1 MQEEEK
7 TTKMQLQDTI
17 DNGESVVQIAE
28 IGKVVGSDIDG
39 NPVEQELDEESLK
52 NLADKLNASG
62 REVLV
67 DRDHASSK
75 PGLDRDTSAQG
86 WASEFEVREGQG
98 LFGKIRWSDIG
109 KKLVENRVFR
119 WLSPVFKIGS
129 DKKPVDMQAIALTN
143 TPSQM
148 LLKPVL
154 NQAADEQKIE
164 QKIEDNN
171 QEEISESKDMNI
183 EDIKKIVFDVL
194 KEAGLAVDGKAVDD
208 KAVNGKAVD
217 DAVVEEVKREIAED
231 KLDKLEDEAEMKAAE
246 ALVESMTEEK
256 AKEEVKNAACG
267 KVKDEVKNEVCDE
280 AKDEVKE
287 EVIKAEVL
295 NQKPTIGL
303 AARGD
308 ADKWRSMNHTEFMKY
323 IESGAYK
330 KDL

>member
-1 MQEEEK
+1 MQEEK
-7 TTKMQLQDTI
+7 TNSMQLQDTI
-17 DNGESVVQIAE
+17 DNGESVVQIAG
-28 IGKVVGSDIDG
+28 IGKVIGSDVDG

-52 NLADKLNASG
+52 KLADKLNASG
-62 REVLV
+62 REILV

-98 LFGKIRWSDIG
+98 LFGKVKWSDLG

-119 WLSPVFKIGS
+119 WLSPVFKLGS
-129 DKKPVDMQAIALTN
+129 DKKPVDMNAIALTN

-148 LLKPVL
+148 LIKPVL
-154 NQAADEQKIE
+154 NQAADEESIE
-164 QKIEDNN
+164 NKEMVEGKEMD
-171 QEEISESKDMNI
+171 I

-194 KEAGLAVDGKAVDD
+194 KEAGLAVDGK
-208 KAVNGKAVD
+208 
-217 DAVVEEVKREIAED
+217 DAVVEAVKREVAEE

-246 ALVESMTEEK
+246 AIVESA
-256 AKEEVKNAACG
+256 AKEEVKNEACG
-267 KVKDEVKNEVCDE
+267 EVKDEMKNEVCDE
-280 AKDEVKE
+280 VKKE

-308 ADKWRSMNHTEFMKY
+308 ADKWRNMSQSEFIKY
-323 IESGAYK
+323 IDSGAYK

>member
-1 MQEEEK
+1 MQEDI
-7 TTKMQLQDTI
+7 TSNMQLQDTI
-17 DNGESVVQIAE
+17 DNGESVVQIAG
-28 IGKVVGSDIDG
+28 IGRVIGSDIDG

-52 NLADKLNASG
+52 KLADKLNASG
-62 REVLV
+62 REILV

-98 LFGKIRWSDIG
+98 LFGKVKWSDLG

-119 WLSPVFKIGS
+119 WLSPVFKLGS
-129 DKKPVDMQAIALTN
+129 DKKPVDMNAIALTN

-148 LLKPVL
+148 LIKPVL
-154 NQAADEQKIE
+154 NQAADEESIE
-164 QKIEDNN
+164 NKEMTEGKEMD
-171 QEEISESKDMNI
+171 I

-194 KEAGLAVDGKAVDD
+194 KEAGLVVDD
-208 KAVNGKAVD
+208 K
-217 DAVVEEVKREIAED
+217 AVVEEVKREVAEE
-231 KLDKLEDEAEMKAAE
+231 KLDKLEDAAEMKAAE
-246 ALVESMTEEK
+246 AIVESA
-256 AKEEVKNAACG
+256 AKEEVKNEACG

-280 AKDEVKE
+280 VKKE

-303 AARGD
+303 AAKGD
-308 ADKWRSMNHTEFMKY
+308 ADKWRNMSQSEFIKY
-323 IESGAYK
+323 IDSGAYK

>member
-1 MQEEEK
+1 
-7 TTKMQLQDTI
+7 MQLQDTI

-28 IGKVVGSDIDG
+28 IGRVIGSDIDG

-52 NLADKLNASG
+52 KLADKLNASG
-62 REVLV
+62 REILV

-98 LFGKIRWSDIG
+98 LFGKVKWSDIG

-119 WLSPVFKIGS
+119 WLSPVFKLGS

-143 TPSQM
+143 TPSQI

-154 NQAADEQKIE
+154 NQAAGAETAEEVEK
-164 QKIEDNN
+164 
-171 QEEISESKDMNI
+171 QEEELKPEETKDMDI
-183 EDIKKIVFDVL
+183 EEIKKIVFDVL
-194 KEAGLAVDGKAVDD
+194 KEAGLAVDGKAV
-208 KAVNGKAVD
+208 
-217 DAVVEEVKREIAED
+217 VEEIKREVAEE

-246 ALVESMTEEK
+246 ALVESMA
-256 AKEEVKNAACG
+256 AKEEEVKNAACG

-280 AKDEVKE
+280 VKKE

-308 ADKWRSMNHTEFMKY
+308 ADKWRNMNHKEFMKY

-330 KDL
+330 QDL

>member
-1 MQEEEK
+1 MEEVEDNK
-7 TTKMQLQDTI
+7 SRMQLQDTI

-28 IGKVVGSDIDG
+28 IGRVVGSDIDG

-52 NLADKLNASG
+52 KLADALNASG

-98 LFGKIRWSDIG
+98 LFGKVRWSDIG

-154 NQAADEQKIE
+154 NQAADETIE
-164 QKIEDNN
+164 EVR
-171 QEEISESKDMNI
+171 EEKDMDI
-183 EDIKKIVFDVL
+183 EDIKKVVFEVL
-194 KEAGLAVDGKAVDD
+194 KETGLVKDD
-208 KAVNGKAVD
+208 EQEVKVEETKD
-217 DAVVEEVKREIAED
+217 EEVKEEVIKEDDEKAEVAED
-231 KLDKLEDEAEMKAAE
+231 KVEAAE
-246 ALVESMTEEK
+246 VEEDV
-256 AKEEVKNAACG
+256 KEEVKNEAC
-267 KVKDEVKNEVCDE
+267 
-280 AKDEVKE
+280 DEVKE

-295 NQKPTIGL
+295 NQKPTLGL
-303 AARGD
+303 AAD
-308 ADKWRSMNHTEFMKY
+308 ASSDKWRSMNHRDFLKY
-323 IESGAYK
+323 INSGAYK
-330 KDL
+330 QDL

>member
-1 MQEEEK
+1 MQEEK
-7 TTKMQLQDTI
+7 TPLRMQLQDTI
-17 DNGESVVQIAE
+17 DNGESVVQIAG
-28 IGKVVGSDIDG
+28 IGRVIGSDVDG
-39 NPVEQELDEESLK
+39 NPVEQELDEESLRK
-52 NLADKLNASG
+52 LADKLNASG
-62 REVLV
+62 REILV

-98 LFGKIRWSDIG
+98 LFGKVKWSDLG

-119 WLSPVFKIGS
+119 WLSPVFKLGS
-129 DKKPVDMQAIALTN
+129 DKKPVDMNAIALTN

-148 LLKPVL
+148 LIKPVL
-154 NQAADEQKIE
+154 NQAADEESIE
-164 QKIEDNN
+164 NKEMVEGKEMDIE
-171 QEEISESKDMNI
+171 E
-183 EDIKKIVFDVL
+183 IKKIVFDVL
-194 KEAGLAVDGKAVDD
+194 KEAGLAVDGK
-208 KAVNGKAVD
+208 
-217 DAVVEEVKREIAED
+217 DAVVEAVKREVAEE

-246 ALVESMTEEK
+246 ALVESA
-256 AKEEVKNAACG
+256 AKEEVKNEACG
-267 KVKDEVKNEVCDE
+267 EVKDEVKNEVCDE
-280 AKDEVKE
+280 VKKE

-308 ADKWRSMNHTEFMKY
+308 ADKWRNMSQSEFIKY

>member
-28 IGKVVGSDIDG
+28 IGRVMGSDVDG

-52 NLADKLNASG
+52 KLADKLNASG
-62 REVLV
+62 REILV

-98 LFGKIRWSDIG
+98 LFGKVKWSDIG

-154 NQAADEQKIE
+154 NQAADAEAPDAEAPDAEETLEEKNEQE
-164 QKIEDNN
+164 ATTEG
-171 QEEISESKDMNI
+171 KDMDI
-183 EDIKKIVFDVL
+183 EEIKKIVLEVL
-194 KEAGLAVDGKAVDD
+194 KEAGLAIDGKA
-208 KAVNGKAVD
+208 
-217 DAVVEEVKREIAED
+217 AVVEEIKKEVAEE
-231 KLDKLEDEAEMKAAE
+231 KLDKLEDKAEAKAAE
-246 ALVESMTEEK
+246 AVLEAVTAK
-256 AKEEVKNAACG
+256 DKEEVKNEACD
-267 KVKDEVKNEVCDE
+267 KVKDEVKNEVCD
-280 AKDEVKE
+280 KVKE
-287 EVIKAEVL
+287 EIIKAEVL

-303 AARGD
+303 AAKGD
-308 ADKWRSMNHTEFMKY
+308 ADKWRNMNSTEFIKY
-323 IESGAYK
+323 IDSGAYK
-330 KDL
+330 QDL

>member
-1 MQEEEK
+1 MQEDI
-7 TTKMQLQDTI
+7 TSNMQLQDTI
-17 DNGESVVQIAE
+17 DNGESVVQIAG
-28 IGKVVGSDIDG
+28 IGRVIGSDVDG
-39 NPVEQELDEESLK
+39 NPVEQELDEQSLRK
-52 NLADKLNASG
+52 LADKLNASG
-62 REVLV
+62 REILV

-98 LFGKIRWSDIG
+98 LFGKVKWSDLG

-119 WLSPVFKIGS
+119 WLSPVFKLGS
-129 DKKPVDMQAIALTN
+129 DKKPVDMNAIALTN

-148 LLKPVL
+148 LIKPVL
-154 NQAADEQKIE
+154 NQAADEESIE
-164 QKIEDNN
+164 NKEMVEGKEMD
-171 QEEISESKDMNI
+171 I

-194 KEAGLAVDGKAVDD
+194 KEAGLAVDGK
-208 KAVNGKAVD
+208 
-217 DAVVEEVKREIAED
+217 DAVVEAVKREVAEE

-246 ALVESMTEEK
+246 AIVESA
-256 AKEEVKNAACG
+256 AKEEVKNEACG
-267 KVKDEVKNEVCDE
+267 EVKDEVKNEVCDE
-280 AKDEVKE
+280 VKKE

-308 ADKWRSMNHTEFMKY
+308 ADKWRNMNHTEFMKY

>member
-1 MQEEEK
+1 MQEEK
-7 TTKMQLQDTI
+7 TNSMQLQDTI

-28 IGKVVGSDIDG
+28 IGRVIGSDVEG

-52 NLADKLNASG
+52 KLADKLNASG
-62 REVLV
+62 REILV

-98 LFGKIRWSDIG
+98 LFGKVKWSDIG

-119 WLSPVFKIGS
+119 WLSPVFKLGS

-143 TPSQM
+143 TPSQI

-154 NQAADEQKIE
+154 NQAADEESIE
-164 QKIEDNN
+164 TKEVTEGKEMD
-171 QEEISESKDMNI
+171 I
-183 EDIKKIVFDVL
+183 EDIKKIVFEVL
-194 KEAGLAVDGKAVDD
+194 KEAGLVVDGKA
-208 KAVNGKAVD
+208 
-217 DAVVEEVKREIAED
+217 AVVEAVKKEIAEE

-246 ALVESMTEEK
+246 ALVESATAKEE
-256 AKEEVKNAACG
+256 EEVKNEACG

-280 AKDEVKE
+280 VKKE

-303 AARGD
+303 AEKAD
-308 ADKWRSMNHTEFMKY
+308 AEKWRNMSKSEFIKY
-323 IESGAYK
+323 IDSGAYK

>member
-1 MQEEEK
+1 MQEDI
-7 TTKMQLQDTI
+7 TSNMQLQDTI
-17 DNGESVVQIAE
+17 VNGESVVQIAG
-28 IGKVVGSDIDG
+28 IGRVIGSDVDG

-75 PGLDRDTSAQG
+75 PGLDRDTAAQG

-98 LFGKIRWSDIG
+98 LFGKVRWSDIG

-154 NQAADEQKIE
+154 NQAADEESIE
-164 QKIEDNN
+164 NK
-171 QEEISESKDMNI
+171 EISEGKEMDI

-194 KEAGLAVDGKAVDD
+194 KEAGLAINAVDAVDGK
-208 KAVNGKAVD
+208 
-217 DAVVEEVKREIAED
+217 DAVVEAVKREVAEE
-231 KLDKLEDEAEMKAAE
+231 KLDKLEDAAEMKAAE
-246 ALVESMTEEK
+246 ALVESMTAKEKAKEE

-267 KVKDEVKNEVCDE
+267 KAKDEVKNEVCDE
-280 AKDEVKE
+280 AKDEVKKE

-295 NQKPTIGL
+295 N
-303 AARGD
+303 
-308 ADKWRSMNHTEFMKY
+308 
-323 IESGAYK
+323 
-330 KDL
+330 

>member
-1 MQEEEK
+1 MQEDI
-7 TTKMQLQDTI
+7 TSNMQLQDTI
-17 DNGESVVQIAE
+17 DNGESLVQIAG
-28 IGKVVGSDIDG
+28 IGRVIGSDVDG
-39 NPVEQELDEESLK
+39 NPVEQELDEESLRK
-52 NLADKLNASG
+52 LADKLNASG
-62 REVLV
+62 REILV

-98 LFGKIRWSDIG
+98 LFGKVKWSDLG

-119 WLSPVFKIGS
+119 WLSPVFKLGS
-129 DKKPVDMQAIALTN
+129 DKKPVDMNAIALTN

-148 LLKPVL
+148 LIKPVL
-154 NQAADEQKIE
+154 NQAADEESIE
-164 QKIEDNN
+164 NKEMVEGKEMDIE
-171 QEEISESKDMNI
+171 E
-183 EDIKKIVFDVL
+183 IKKIVFDVL
-194 KEAGLAVDGKAVDD
+194 KEAGLAVDGK
-208 KAVNGKAVD
+208 
-217 DAVVEEVKREIAED
+217 DAVVEAVKREVAEE

-246 ALVESMTEEK
+246 AIVESA
-256 AKEEVKNAACG
+256 AKEEVKNEACG

-280 AKDEVKE
+280 VKKE

-303 AARGD
+303 AAKGD
-308 ADKWRSMNHTEFMKY
+308 AEKWRNMSQSEFIKY

>member
-1 MQEEEK
+1 MQEYI
-7 TTKMQLQDTI
+7 TSNMQLQDTI
-17 DNGESVVQIAE
+17 DNGESVVQIAG
-28 IGKVVGSDIDG
+28 IGKVIGSDVDG

-52 NLADKLNASG
+52 KLADKLNASG
-62 REVLV
+62 REILV

-98 LFGKIRWSDIG
+98 LFGKVKWSDLG

-119 WLSPVFKIGS
+119 WLSPVFKLGS
-129 DKKPVDMQAIALTN
+129 DKKPIDMNAIALTN

-148 LLKPVL
+148 LIKPVL
-154 NQAADEQKIE
+154 NQAADEESIE
-164 QKIEDNN
+164 NK
-171 QEEISESKDMNI
+171 EITEGKDMDI

-194 KEAGLAVDGKAVDD
+194 KEAGLVVDGK
-208 KAVNGKAVD
+208 
-217 DAVVEEVKREIAED
+217 AVVEEVKKEMAEE

-246 ALVESMTEEK
+246 AIVESA

-280 AKDEVKE
+280 VKKE

-303 AARGD
+303 AAKGD
-308 ADKWRSMNHTEFMKY
+308 AEKWRNMSQSEFIKY
-323 IESGAYK
+323 IDSGAYK

>member
-7 TTKMQLQDTI
+7 TNSMQLQDTI

-52 NLADKLNASG
+52 KLADKLNASG
-62 REVLV
+62 REILV

-98 LFGKIRWSDIG
+98 LFGKVKWSDIG

-119 WLSPVFKIGS
+119 WLSPVFRIGK
-129 DKKPVDMQAIALTN
+129 DMKPVDMQAIALTN
-143 TPSQM
+143 TPSQI

-154 NQAADEQKIE
+154 NQAAGAETVEEVEK
-164 QKIEDNN
+164 
-171 QEEISESKDMNI
+171 QEESKPEETKDMDI
-183 EDIKKIVFDVL
+183 EEIKKIVFDVL
-194 KEAGLAVDGKAVDD
+194 KEAGLAKDGKA
-208 KAVNGKAVD
+208 
-217 DAVVEEVKREIAED
+217 AVVEEVKREIAEE

-246 ALVESMTEEK
+246 ALVESVT
-256 AKEEVKNAACG
+256 AKEDEVKNAACG

-280 AKDEVKE
+280 VKKD

-308 ADKWRSMNHTEFMKY
+308 ADKWRNMNQSEFIKY

-330 KDL
+330 QDL

>member
-1 MQEEEK
+1 MQEDI
-7 TTKMQLQDTI
+7 TSNMQLQDTI
-17 DNGESVVQIAE
+17 DNGESVVQIAG
-28 IGKVVGSDIDG
+28 IGKVIGSDIDG

-52 NLADKLNASG
+52 KLADKLNASG
-62 REVLV
+62 REILV

-98 LFGKIRWSDIG
+98 LFGKVKWSDLG

-119 WLSPVFKIGS
+119 WLSPVFKLGS
-129 DKKPVDMQAIALTN
+129 DKKPIDMNAIALTN

-148 LLKPVL
+148 LIKPVL
-154 NQAADEQKIE
+154 NQAADEESIE
-164 QKIEDNN
+164 NK
-171 QEEISESKDMNI
+171 EITEGKDMDI

-194 KEAGLAVDGKAVDD
+194 KEAGLVVDD
-208 KAVNGKAVD
+208 KAV
-217 DAVVEEVKREIAED
+217 VEEIKREVAEE

-246 ALVESMTEEK
+246 AIVESA
-256 AKEEVKNAACG
+256 AKEEEVKNAACD

-280 AKDEVKE
+280 VKKE

-303 AARGD
+303 AAKGD
-308 ADKWRSMNHTEFMKY
+308 ADKWRNMSQSEFIKY
-323 IESGAYK
+323 IDSGAYK

>member
-1 MQEEEK
+1 MQEDI

-17 DNGESVVQIAE
+17 DNGESVVQIAG
-28 IGKVVGSDIDG
+28 IGKVIGSDVDG
-39 NPVEQELDEESLK
+39 NPVEQELDEESLRK
-52 NLADKLNASG
+52 LADKLNASG
-62 REVLV
+62 REILV

-98 LFGKIRWSDIG
+98 LFGKVKWSDLG

-119 WLSPVFKIGS
+119 WLSPVFKLGS
-129 DKKPVDMQAIALTN
+129 DKKPVDMNAIALTN

-148 LLKPVL
+148 LIKPVL
-154 NQAADEQKIE
+154 NQAADEESIE
-164 QKIEDNN
+164 NKEMTEGKEMD
-171 QEEISESKDMNI
+171 I

-194 KEAGLAVDGKAVDD
+194 KEAGLVVDGK
-208 KAVNGKAVD
+208 
-217 DAVVEEVKREIAED
+217 DAVVEAVKREVAEE
-231 KLDKLEDEAEMKAAE
+231 KLDRLEDEAEMKAAE
-246 ALVESMTEEK
+246 ALVESA
-256 AKEEVKNAACG
+256 AKEEVKNEACG

-280 AKDEVKE
+280 AKE

-303 AARGD
+303 AAKGD
-308 ADKWRSMNHTEFMKY
+308 AEKWRSMNSSEFIKY
-323 IESGAYK
+323 IDSGAYK

>member
-1 MQEEEK
+1 MQEDI
-7 TTKMQLQDTI
+7 TSNMQLQDTI
-17 DNGESVVQIAE
+17 DNGESVVQIAG
-28 IGKVVGSDIDG
+28 IGKVIGSDVDG

-52 NLADKLNASG
+52 KLADKLNASG
-62 REVLV
+62 REILV

-98 LFGKIRWSDIG
+98 LFGKVKWSDLG

-119 WLSPVFKIGS
+119 WLSPVFKLGS
-129 DKKPVDMQAIALTN
+129 DKKPIDMNAIALTN

-148 LLKPVL
+148 LIKPVL
-154 NQAADEQKIE
+154 NQAADEESIE
-164 QKIEDNN
+164 NK
-171 QEEISESKDMNI
+171 EIKEGKDMDI

-194 KEAGLAVDGKAVDD
+194 KEAGLVVDD
-208 KAVNGKAVD
+208 K
-217 DAVVEEVKREIAED
+217 AVVEEVKREMAEE

-246 ALVESMTEEK
+246 AIVESA

-280 AKDEVKE
+280 VKE

-303 AARGD
+303 AAKGD
-308 ADKWRSMNHTEFMKY
+308 ADKWRNMSQSEFIKY
-323 IESGAYK
+323 IDSGAYK

>member
-1 MQEEEK
+1 MQEEK
-7 TTKMQLQDTI
+7 TNSMQLQDTI

-28 IGKVVGSDIDG
+28 IGRVIGSDVEG

-52 NLADKLNASG
+52 KLADKLNASG
-62 REVLV
+62 REILV

-98 LFGKIRWSDIG
+98 LFGKVKWSDIG

-119 WLSPVFKIGS
+119 WLSPVFKLGS

-143 TPSQM
+143 TPSQI

-154 NQAADEQKIE
+154 NQAAGAETAEEVEK
-164 QKIEDNN
+164 
-171 QEEISESKDMNI
+171 QEELKQEEEEETKDMDI
-183 EDIKKIVFDVL
+183 EEIKKIVFDVL
-194 KEAGLAVDGKAVDD
+194 KEAGLAKDGKA
-208 KAVNGKAVD
+208 
-217 DAVVEEVKREIAED
+217 AVVEEVKREIAEE

-246 ALVESMTEEK
+246 ALVESAT
-256 AKEEVKNAACG
+256 AKDKEVKNEACG

-280 AKDEVKE
+280 VKKDEVKKD

-295 NQKPTIGL
+295 N
-303 AARGD
+303 
-308 ADKWRSMNHTEFMKY
+308 
-323 IESGAYK
+323 
-330 KDL
+330 

>member
-1 MQEEEK
+1 MQEEK
-7 TTKMQLQDTI
+7 TTNMQLQDTI

-28 IGKVVGSDIDG
+28 IGRVIGSDVEG

-52 NLADKLNASG
+52 KLADKLNASG
-62 REVLV
+62 REILV

-98 LFGKIRWSDIG
+98 LFGKVKWSDIG

-119 WLSPVFKIGS
+119 WLSPVFKLGS

-143 TPSQM
+143 TPSQI

-154 NQAADEQKIE
+154 NQAAGEESIE
-164 QKIEDNN
+164 NKEMV
-171 QEEISESKDMNI
+171 EGKDMDI
-183 EDIKKIVFDVL
+183 EEIKKIVFDVL
-194 KEAGLAVDGKAVDD
+194 KEAGLATDGKA
-208 KAVNGKAVD
+208 
-217 DAVVEEVKREIAED
+217 AVVEEIKREVAEE

-246 ALVESMTEEK
+246 ALVESAT
-256 AKEEVKNAACG
+256 AKEEEVKNEACG

-280 AKDEVKE
+280 VKKE

-303 AARGD
+303 AAKAD
-308 ADKWRSMNHTEFMKY
+308 AEKWRNMSQSEFIKY

>member
-1 MQEEEK
+1 MQEEN
-7 TTKMQLQDTI
+7 TKMQLKDTI
-17 DNGESVVQIAE
+17 DSGESVVQIAE

-52 NLADKLNASG
+52 KLADKLNASG
-62 REVLV
+62 REILV

-98 LFGKIRWSDIG
+98 LFGKVKWSDIG

-119 WLSPVFKIGS
+119 WLSPVFKLGS

-143 TPSQM
+143 TPSQI

-154 NQAADEQKIE
+154 NQAADAETVE
-164 QKIEDNN
+164 EFEE
-171 QEEISESKDMNI
+171 QEEVKPEKTKDMDI
-183 EDIKKIVFDVL
+183 EEIKKIVFDVL
-194 KEAGLAVDGKAVDD
+194 KEAGLAVDGKAV
-208 KAVNGKAVD
+208 
-217 DAVVEEVKREIAED
+217 VEEIKREVAEE
-231 KLDKLEDEAEMKAAE
+231 KLDKLEDEAEKKAAE
-246 ALVESMTEEK
+246 ALVESMT
-256 AKEEVKNAACG
+256 AKEEEVKNEACG

-280 AKDEVKE
+280 VKKE

-308 ADKWRSMNHTEFMKY
+308 ADKWRNMSQSEFIKY
-323 IESGAYK
+323 IDSGAYK

>member
-1 MQEEEK
+1 MQEEK
-7 TTKMQLQDTI
+7 TPLRMQLQDTI

-28 IGKVVGSDIDG
+28 IGRVIGSDVDG
-39 NPVEQELDEESLK
+39 NPVEQELDEESLRK
-52 NLADKLNASG
+52 LADKLNASG
-62 REVLV
+62 REILV

-98 LFGKIRWSDIG
+98 LFGKVKWSDLG

-119 WLSPVFKIGS
+119 WLSPVFKLGS
-129 DKKPVDMQAIALTN
+129 DKKPVDMNAIALTN

-148 LLKPVL
+148 LIKPVL
-154 NQAADEQKIE
+154 NQAADEESIE
-164 QKIEDNN
+164 NKEMVEGKEMDIE
-171 QEEISESKDMNI
+171 E
-183 EDIKKIVFDVL
+183 IKKIVFDVL
-194 KEAGLAVDGKAVDD
+194 KEAGLAVDGK
-208 KAVNGKAVD
+208 
-217 DAVVEEVKREIAED
+217 DAVVEAVKREVAEE

-246 ALVESMTEEK
+246 AIVESA
-256 AKEEVKNAACG
+256 AKEEEVKNEACG

-280 AKDEVKE
+280 VKKE

-303 AARGD
+303 AAKAD
-308 ADKWRSMNHTEFMKY
+308 AEKWRNMSQSEFIKY
-323 IESGAYK
+323 IDSGAYK

>member
-1 MQEEEK
+1 MQEDI
-7 TTKMQLQDTI
+7 TSNMQLQDTI
-17 DNGESVVQIAE
+17 DNGESVVQIAG
-28 IGKVVGSDIDG
+28 IGRVIGSDVDG

-52 NLADKLNASG
+52 KLADKLNASG
-62 REVLV
+62 REILV

-98 LFGKIRWSDIG
+98 LFGKIKWSDIG

-119 WLSPVFKIGS
+119 WLSPVFKLGS

-143 TPSQM
+143 TPSQI

-154 NQAADEQKIE
+154 NQAAGAETAEEVDK
-164 QKIEDNN
+164 
-171 QEEISESKDMNI
+171 QEELKQEEEEETKDMDI

-194 KEAGLAVDGKAVDD
+194 KEAGLAVDGK
-208 KAVNGKAVD
+208 
-217 DAVVEEVKREIAED
+217 DAVVEAVKREVAEE

-246 ALVESMTEEK
+246 ALVESMTAKEK

-267 KVKDEVKNEVCDE
+267 EVKDEVKNEVCDE
-280 AKDEVKE
+280 AKDEVKKE

-303 AARGD
+303 AAKGD
-308 ADKWRSMNHTEFMKY
+308 AEKWRNMSQSEFIKY
-323 IESGAYK
+323 IDSGAYK